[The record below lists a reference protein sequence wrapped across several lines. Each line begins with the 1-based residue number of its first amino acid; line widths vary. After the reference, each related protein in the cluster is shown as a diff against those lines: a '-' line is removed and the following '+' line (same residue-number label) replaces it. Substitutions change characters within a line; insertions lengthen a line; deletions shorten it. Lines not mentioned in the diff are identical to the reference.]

1 MLLPLLLAA
10 QALCLP
16 AARAQSPFEAGGPA
30 PLLPPQAQV
39 QQVLMQAPA
48 LGAALQDIEAARAQ
62 GRQWQAGEPGWAAN
76 ASTARRDIDDALPVR
91 SKEWELGL
99 QRNLRLPGK
108 AASYER
114 ASRSRLEQAQA
125 QVLKNWRE
133 QSRQLLDHCGQWW
146 RESETSRVWERQVD
160 LLLKQRDAV
169 NSRQRIGTAAALEQH
184 QAEAALAQA
193 RAQAEAASGRA
204 VAAWQMLAR
213 RFPGLDLPVPPAV
226 PAPEPLPGDDAQW
239 LHRLRSASVEV
250 AAARRE
256 VAMAE
261 AQRGID
267 EAERR
272 PDPTVA
278 LRVGSARNGTER
290 VVGLSLSVPFGGD
303 ARQAVAQASA
313 ARAVG
318 AQWLLEDAQRQSEAA
333 ALQHLSAARTA
344 HASWL
349 AHAESAHSLAI
360 ATDGL
365 ARAYQLGEG
374 SLADVLSA
382 RRQANEQQLALQ
394 QGTVDAWLLR
404 HRVELEAGVLW
415 PAPQTLREQLSA
427 VQ

>member
-1 MLLPLLLAA
+1 MLVLLLAA
-10 QALCLP
+10 QAMCLP
-16 AARAQSPFEAGGPA
+16 AARGQSHFDAAGPA
-30 PLLPPQAQV
+30 PLLPPPAQV
-39 QQVLMQAPA
+39 KPVLARSPG
-48 LGAALQDIEAARAQ
+48 LKAALQDIELALSQ
-62 GRQWQAGEPGWAAN
+62 GRQWQVGEPAWAAN
-76 ASTARRDIDDALPVR
+76 VSTARRDIDDALPSR

-125 QVLKNWRE
+125 QVLKSWRE
-133 QSRQLLDHCGQWW
+133 QSRQLLDDCGQWW
-146 RESETSRVWERQVD
+146 RESETSRVWERQID

-169 NSRQRIGTAAALEQH
+169 SSRQRIGTAAALEQH

-204 VAAWQMLAR
+204 VAARQILAR
-213 RFPGLDLPVPPAV
+213 HFPGLDLPVPPAV
-226 PAPEPLPGDDAQW
+226 PAPEPLPGDDAPW
-239 LHRLRSASVEV
+239 LQRLGDASVEV

-278 LRVGSARNGTER
+278 LRVGSARNGAER
-290 VVGLSLSVPFGGD
+290 VVGLSLSVPFGGE

-313 ARAVG
+313 ARAVAG
-318 AQWLLEDAQRQSEAA
+318 QWLLEDTQRRSDAN
-333 ALQHLSAARTA
+333 ALQYLAAARTA
-344 HASWL
+344 YASWL
-349 AHAESAHSLAI
+349 AHADAAHSLAI

-394 QGTVDAWLLR
+394 QGAVDAWLLR

-415 PAPQTLREQLSA
+415 PAPETLATVGSVGQ
-427 VQ
+427 

>member
-1 MLLPLLLAA
+1 
-10 QALCLP
+10 
-16 AARAQSPFEAGGPA
+16 
-30 PLLPPQAQV
+30 
-39 QQVLMQAPA
+39 
-48 LGAALQDIEAARAQ
+48 
-62 GRQWQAGEPGWAAN
+62 
-76 ASTARRDIDDALPVR
+76 
-91 SKEWELGL
+91 
-99 QRNLRLPGK
+99 
-108 AASYER
+108 
-114 ASRSRLEQAQA
+114 
-125 QVLKNWRE
+125 
-133 QSRQLLDHCGQWW
+133 
-146 RESETSRVWERQVD
+146 VWERQID

-169 NSRQRIGTAAALEQH
+169 SSRQRIGTAAALEQH

-204 VAAWQMLAR
+204 VAARQILAR
-213 RFPGLDLPVPPAV
+213 HFPGLDLPVPPAV
-226 PAPEPLPGDDAQW
+226 PAPEPLPGDDAPW
-239 LHRLRSASVEV
+239 LQRLGDASVEV

-278 LRVGSARNGTER
+278 LRVGSARNGAER
-290 VVGLSLSVPFGGD
+290 VVGLSLSVPFGGE

-313 ARAVG
+313 ARAVAG
-318 AQWLLEDAQRQSEAA
+318 QWLLEDTQRRSDAN
-333 ALQHLSAARTA
+333 ALQYLAAARTA
-344 HASWL
+344 YASWL
-349 AHAESAHSLAI
+349 AHADAAHSLAI

-394 QGTVDAWLLR
+394 QGAVDAWLLR

-415 PAPQTLREQLSA
+415 PAPETLATVGSVGQ
-427 VQ
+427 